1 MAMPI
6 RRLLQIQLLPG
17 RSNWPETRGISMGN
31 EDRIKRNQRYA
42 EDSYHNYHVIVQSP
56 TARQ

>member
-1 MAMPI
+1 M
-6 RRLLQIQLLPG
+6 
-17 RSNWPETRGISMGN
+17 SN
-31 EDRIKRNQRYA
+31 EDRINWNQRYA